1 MSALMQKAVNGQR
14 SYMAGNASKVKRRER
29 ILRAIVLVPLTAA
42 LALVGCQ
49 THTLSIR
56 RTRDGQELG
65 TYRLR
70 SLTGIRDGDK
80 LLSEAVMGDDS
91 GTLTMQMK
99 FQVGVPTRLESG
111 NYTWQKKDAPQIRG
125 IVRADAV
132 TFQGGQDGPPSL
144 GGAFQLINN
153 DVPLYEVRMPS
164 TRMEPPGKNSI
175 PR

>member
-1 MSALMQKAVNGQR
+1 MGALMPKAVDGQR
-14 SYMAGNASKVKRRER
+14 SRIARNASKIKRRER
-29 ILRAIVLVPLTAA
+29 VVRAIVLLALTAV

-49 THTLSIR
+49 THKLSIR

-80 LLSEAVMGDDS
+80 LLSEAVMGDDL

-111 NYTWQKKDAPQIRG
+111 NYTWLKKDAPQIRG
-125 IVRADAV
+125 TIRADAV